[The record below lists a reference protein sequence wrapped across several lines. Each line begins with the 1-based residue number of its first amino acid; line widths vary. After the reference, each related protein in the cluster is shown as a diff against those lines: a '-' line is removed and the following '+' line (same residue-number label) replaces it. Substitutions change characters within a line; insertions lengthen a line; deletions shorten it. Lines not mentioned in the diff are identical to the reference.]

1 MVIKSAYMRRPAN
14 RNGGRPRTVRVR
26 ATKRGAVWTTR
37 ARGEARGGGG
47 GALTGAGSPRGGG
60 AGHDGQA
67 GISAES
73 GKSSEVRQGTAT
85 VAACCTAAHV
95 RKVLRNCTAMC
106 RSRSYSGSATSP

>member
-1 MVIKSAYMRRPAN
+1 MVIKSAYMRKPAN

-26 ATKRGAVWTTR
+26 ATKRVAVWTTR
-37 ARGEARGGGG
+37 ARGEARVVGGA
-47 GALTGAGSPRGGG
+47 ALTGAASRRGGGG

-85 VAACCTAAHV
+85 GAACCTAAHV

-106 RSRSYSGSATSP
+106 RARSYRGSAP